1 LCLAQ
6 IVEILQSASV
16 SQQQQQQQQQ
26 QIPGASIT
34 PLMSAGMSFAPSTIP
49 AAADLSF
56 AHVARHWETA
66 WSRLC
71 IML

>member
-16 SQQQQQQQQQ
+16 SQQQQQQHQ

-34 PLMSAGMSFAPSTIP
+34 PLMSAGMSFAQSTIP